1 MTILDLAHLLHQ
13 KTSGELELGSARM
26 VLFDILGGFWG
37 IYQQMEALIGEK
49 LSASVLR
56 QAGANGGAS
65 FAQKFLSA
73 DDLGSEIAF
82 KACLQAY
89 ATAGFGS
96 FDISSI
102 NWQEGRIQISAQ
114 NAFEAW
120 MHQQNGDDCS
130 SPMCSYTAGVLVG
143 FMNIISGRSD
153 LVCVEHS
160 CQACG
165 DEHCTFELMPAD
177 QAMDHEVI
185 TYSTHPELGRN
196 LNLLEVLFERMP
208 MGIAI
213 FDLDY
218 RLVRFNPTWAEF
230 IDQYTPST
238 QNDVQPGVSL
248 FDLAP
253 DADIYFKPIF
263 EQVLCGQPV
272 QIEGFK
278 SVSKGII
285 SYWDVVFSPLY
296 ENGKIVGVLD
306 VTTDATER
314 IQNELQLQET
324 LATLEQRVE
333 ERTREVTSLL
343 EASRELNT
351 TLDVSALLE
360 KILDEIRKLVPYS
373 GASLMVIEGDELVVL
388 AHNGPIPQ
396 NKITGLRFP
405 FQSSKANLAVL
416 ESSEPAIIPDTRAD
430 TPLAQAFRETASDQL
445 DSMYGYIHS
454 WMGVPLLARGEVI
467 GMLSLDHTDFNF
479 YTQDHA
485 ALALAFANQ
494 AATGIENARLYQEGR
509 QQYRRAERR
518 RKSAESLRD
527 ILHSLNSTEAI
538 EKTLKL
544 IVKQANQLME
554 SSACLL
560 HQINYET
567 QFVEISASTGLPQE
581 LKNVKGFPLFSSV
594 RSDTRILERKPVWIP
609 DLNNRP
615 GPTPE
620 QLDPTIRDWRARSK
634 KYFHAWLAVPLIVRD
649 EVFGSLAFY
658 FSEPRDLVE
667 EDISLASSYANQAA
681 LAIENASLRAHVEQA
696 AVLAERNRLARDL
709 HDAVTQTLFS
719 SSLIAEVLPK
729 IWENNP
735 EAGRQRLEE
744 LRRLTKG
751 ALSEMRTL
759 LLELRPTA
767 LADTDLNDLL
777 SHQVNAFLARTMI
790 QVDYTH
796 LCKDTPP
803 VNVKEMFYRIA
814 QECLNNISKHADAK
828 AVSMHLVCQSGTVE
842 LIIEDDGIGFLP
854 EDQSTEG
861 LGLGIMRERAAAI
874 GAVLEI
880 ASRIDEGTRVSLV
893 WKNPGEEKENNG

>member
-1 MTILDLAHLLHQ
+1 MTTLDLTQLLHQ
-13 KTSGELELGSARM
+13 KNTGELELGSARM

-37 IYQQMEALIGEK
+37 IYQQMKALIGK
-49 LSASVLR
+49 DLSASVLQ

-73 DDLGSEIAF
+73 DDFGTEAAF

-89 ATAGFGS
+89 TAAGFGS
-96 FDISSI
+96 FKITAMD
-102 NWQEGRIQISAQ
+102 WKDGRIQISAQ
-114 NAFEAW
+114 SAFEAW
-120 MHQQNGDDCS
+120 MNQAKEEACS
-130 SPMCSYTAGVLVG
+130 APVCAYSAGVLVG
-143 FMNIISGRSD
+143 FMNIISGRTD
-153 LVCVEHS
+153 LVCVEKN

-165 DEHCTFELMPAD
+165 DADCVFELMPGNEAIG
-177 QAMDHEVI
+177 HEVI

-218 RLVRFNPTWAEF
+218 RLVRFNPTWADF

-253 DADIYFKPIF
+253 DADAYFQPIF
-263 EQVLCGQPV
+263 EQVLCGQSV

-278 SVSKGII
+278 SVSKGIV
-285 SYWDVVFSPLY
+285 SYWDVVFCPLY

-306 VTTDATER
+306 VTTDATDR

-343 EASRELNT
+343 EVSRELNT
-351 TLDVSALLE
+351 TLDVSTLLD
-360 KILDEIRKLVPYS
+360 KILVEIKKLVPYS
-373 GASLMVIEGDELVVL
+373 GASLMVVEGEELVVL
-388 AHNGPIPQ
+388 AHNGPIPK

-416 ESSEPAIIPDTRAD
+416 QSSEPVIISDTRAN
-430 TPLAQAFRETASDQL
+430 TPLAKAFRETASDQL
-445 DSMYGYIHS
+445 DTMYGYIHS
-454 WMGVPLLARGEVI
+454 WLGVPLLARGEVI

-494 AATGIENARLYQEGR
+494 AAIGIENTRLYQEER

-518 RKSAESLRD
+518 RKAAESLRD
-527 ILHSLNSTEAI
+527 ILHSLNSTEAF
-538 EKTLKL
+538 EDTLEL
-544 IVKQANQLME
+544 IVNQSNQLME

-581 LKNVKGFPLFSSV
+581 LKNVKGFPLFSSAQ
-594 RSDTRILERKPVWIP
+594 SDTRILERKPVWIP

-620 QLDPTIRDWRARSK
+620 KLDPTIRDWRARSK

-667 EDISLASSYANQAA
+667 EDISLASSYASQAA
-681 LAIENASLRAHVEQA
+681 LAIENASLRTHAEQA

-729 IWENNP
+729 IWEKNP
-735 EAGRQRLEE
+735 EAGQQRLEE

-759 LLELRPTA
+759 LLELRPAA
-767 LADTDLNDLL
+767 LVDTDLNDLIG
-777 SHQVNAFLARTMI
+777 HQVNAFLARTMI

-796 LCKDTPP
+796 VCKEKPP
-803 VNVKEMFYRIA
+803 ANVKEMFYRIA
-814 QECLNNISKHADAK
+814 QESLNNIHKHAEAS
-828 AVSMHLVCQSGTVE
+828 AVSIHLECQSGEVE
-842 LIIEDDGIGFLP
+842 LIIRDDGIGFSP
-854 EDQSTEG
+854 EDHSTEG
-861 LGLGIMRERAAAI
+861 LGLSIMSERAAAI

-880 ASRIDEGTRVSLV
+880 STRIHGGTRVTLV
-893 WKNPGEEKENNG
+893 WKTPDKEKNNE